1 VNRWPILPSDAVPR
15 GKLAR
20 MVKAN
25 ATTLRPCPICKAP
38 TLDGRACSTVCK
50 NSLATTTKASAT

>member
-1 VNRWPILPSDAVPR
+1 
-15 GKLAR
+15 